1 MRIGLVLT
9 AVCTMSMV
17 AGGVPQNGSNGEGA
31 RPELKRVMTTAPE
44 NGGVLRM
51 TAVSINRD
59 WNPPVTHLT
68 GQVLVEILSPPR
80 TSHQVT
86 IVRADQADYFE
97 KTGEIVPRGNVRIT
111 IGTAH

>member
-1 MRIGLVLT
+1 MRLRIRIGLG
-9 AVCTMSMV
+9 V
-17 AGGVPQNGSNGEGA
+17 AAICATVFAARGGGDEQ
-31 RPELKRVMTTAPE
+31 PELKRVMTTTPD

-51 TAVSINRD
+51 AAITINRD

-68 GQVLVEILSPPR
+68 GHVLVEIFNPPR

-111 IGTAH
+111 VGTEH